1 MADTSQL
8 FSSRG
13 SRAQHCRLCQEKLAP
28 GKRSPAFF
36 AFSSTEAATGGWP
49 AAPPGWGGGH
59 SQKGVAP
66 LPLEGRPLLTANGQK
81 SHRSF
86 LSSFSKYSRKNS
98 AVITVSMSARAVYAP
113 PEREATKQRNV
124 TNATT

>member
-1 MADTSQL
+1 MA
-8 FSSRG
+8 G
-13 SRAQHCRLCQEKLAP
+13 SP
-28 GKRSPAFF
+28 SGV
-36 AFSSTEAATGGWP
+36 
-49 AAPPGWGGGH
+49 GWG
-59 SQKGVAP
+59 SLPEGVAP